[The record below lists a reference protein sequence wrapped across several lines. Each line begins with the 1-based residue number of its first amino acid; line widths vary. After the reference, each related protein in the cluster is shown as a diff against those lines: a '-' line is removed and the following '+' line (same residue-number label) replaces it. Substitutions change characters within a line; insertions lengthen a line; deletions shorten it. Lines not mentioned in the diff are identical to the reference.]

1 MLKKKNYG
9 LYTAKTKGN
18 DYACDSFG
26 KPYTFINSAAPYPD
40 TKKETNP
47 KWQGK
52 QIITGSKVNRE
63 ATELG
68 KQFAQ
73 AIAYAPEPYIE
84 DPKVEKVRKMGF
96 GSVSK
101 SCTHY
106 SPCPVSLFNVG
117 LCKTLTANTSSSS
130 TAFTDSFFFI
140 LSRTLSPPP
149 PSHFLPIA
157 EQGDEPGRLEQHD
170 TGAALPAPLGV

>member
-26 KPYTFINSAAPYPD
+26 KPYSFINSAAPYPD

-68 KQFAQ
+68 KQFAA
-73 AIAYAPEPYIE
+73 AIAYAPEPYIT

-101 SCTHY
+101 TKHFFL
-106 SPCPVSLFNVG
+106 SLHLSLNVVG
-117 LCKTLTANTSSSS
+117 LY
-130 TAFTDSFFFI
+130 
-140 LSRTLSPPP
+140 
-149 PSHFLPIA
+149 
-157 EQGDEPGRLEQHD
+157 
-170 TGAALPAPLGV
+170 